1 MRCSFE
7 GSYHPRDDS
16 APTPVIRT
24 FTALITQPRPHSRNS
39 WHLQRIFHKQW
50 ESYKVSCPTMMCS
63 NHQEKCSMMDS
74 RSASRTPPPRA
85 WGGAGRRRRGECHMW
100 LRGTGPG
107 AVTMTTIAGED
118 TMSSN
123 FNTMHCYWAACNI
136 DLQWRVLGTQVCSL
150 SPAVSSYANKG
161 FSPDRV
167 HNQTRSKP
175 CQGLSQ
181 VESIW
186 LNTFP
191 LRSLLINFQ
200 MKTLKTPEPLKAF
213 GKREF

>member
-1 MRCSFE
+1 
-7 GSYHPRDDS
+7 
-16 APTPVIRT
+16 
-24 FTALITQPRPHSRNS
+24 
-39 WHLQRIFHKQW
+39 
-50 ESYKVSCPTMMCS
+50 MMCL
-63 NHQEKCSMMDS
+63 NHQEKCSMMDM
-74 RSASRTPPPRA
+74 RSASPTPPPRA
-85 WGGAGRRRRGECHMW
+85 WGGAGRGRRGECHMW

-123 FNTMHCYWAACNI
+123 FNTMHRYWAACNI
-136 DLQWRVLGTQVCSL
+136 DLQWRVLSSQVCSL
-150 SPAVSSYANKG
+150 CPAVSSYANKG
-161 FSPDRV
+161 FSTDRV

-200 MKTLKTPEPLKAF
+200 MKTLKTIWSWTPESLWKERILGRCNKWPSCVNLIVFRLRDLYWSNIKNLF
-213 GKREF
+213 KISSWQFSSFL

>member
-1 MRCSFE
+1 
-7 GSYHPRDDS
+7 
-16 APTPVIRT
+16 
-24 FTALITQPRPHSRNS
+24 
-39 WHLQRIFHKQW
+39 
-50 ESYKVSCPTMMCS
+50 MMCL

-85 WGGAGRRRRGECHMW
+85 WGGAGRGRRGECHMW

-123 FNTMHCYWAACNI
+123 LNTMHCIVIELHVTLIYSDVCWVHKC
-136 DLQWRVLGTQVCSL
+136 VLFSL
-150 SPAVSSYANKG
+150 VPAVSSYANKG

-200 MKTLKTPEPLKAF
+200 MKTLKTIWSWTPESLWKERILGRCNKWPSCVNLIVFRSRDLYWSNLQYQEFIQDLKLTVF
-213 GKREF
+213 FLLVM

>member
-1 MRCSFE
+1 
-7 GSYHPRDDS
+7 
-16 APTPVIRT
+16 
-24 FTALITQPRPHSRNS
+24 
-39 WHLQRIFHKQW
+39 
-50 ESYKVSCPTMMCS
+50 MMCL
-63 NHQEKCSMMDS
+63 NHQERCSMMDS

-200 MKTLKTPEPLKAF
+200 MKTLKTIWSWTPESLWKERILGRCNKWPSCVNLIVFRSRDLYWSNIKNLF
-213 GKREF
+213 KISSWQFSSFL